1 MSQMTPVALAS
12 ACLLIMGFASCGP
25 RRTAGP
31 SPAADPFYAP
41 AERPSSRY
49 VIDARLDVAG
59 GAVEGRET
67 VSLRNTGRHPLGVV
81 AFDWAVGSRS
91 TLEVFVRRVKAL
103 SSSTAIR
110 RAPAAADHGPAG

>member
-1 MSQMTPVALAS
+1 MSQRMPVALAL
-12 ACLLIMGFASCGP
+12 ACLLIVGFASCGP

-31 SPAADPFYAP
+31 FPAADPFYAP
-41 AERPSSRY
+41 SERPSSRY

-67 VSLRNTGRHPLGVV
+67 VSLRNIGRHPLGVV

-91 TLEVFVRRVKAL
+91 TLEVFVGDSKAL
-103 SSSTAIR
+103 SLVDGLR
-110 RAPAAADHGPAG
+110 RATATADHGPAG